1 MRKLFNLLSLVVLAS
16 MVLAA
21 CGGAAPT
28 EAPAQPEE
36 PAATEAPAATEE
48 PTATEAPAATEP
60 PAAEAGVLRVNSV
73 TFPDIVDPQKSS
85 FNSEIAV
92 LTMVYEGVT
101 TLDGELNT

>member
-36 PAATEAPAATEE
+36 PAATEALRQPKRLRQLKLQLQ
-48 PTATEAPAATEP
+48 PNHP
-60 PAAEAGVLRVNSV
+60 PPESLVFCVSIASLSQTLLIRRSR
-73 TFPDIVDPQKSS
+73 PLIVRSLFSQWSMK
-85 FNSEIAV
+85 V
-92 LTMVYEGVT
+92 
-101 TLDGELNT
+101 